1 MSENKPENAGQP
13 GSPSSP
19 SASPAPSGASP
30 SGAISGSGAPSG
42 AGSGGTTGGP
52 SGASSGTSSG
62 APSGASFK
70 PAEPPADPAALL
82 PLSHEDSIQSP
93 IKDVKTRSAASE
105 AAAEEAA
112 VRSSTDDP
120 DSASA
125 VTPAD
130 PQAARQR
137 DAAEARSAAA
147 ASTASQEAAVHDKAA
162 REARVH
168 ATPAEPQAA
177 PQHQTTLSGS
187 EPLTGE
193 AMSSTDADSTASVP
207 EAPAASTARPAG
219 APPPGFGAAPDF
231 SASNPPP
238 PNALPPSPPR
248 YLKQNDSAWT
258 VFGRII
264 AARARQLFDRAGQRI
279 TQRTLRI
286 GVSARIFHP
295 EPGAKGLRGKTLQY
309 LEESI
314 AHWVMSR
321 DVLVFMIPTVGH
333 QGMLHPSNIR
343 LRDYAKHL
351 DGLLLQGGADVSPQS
366 YAESATSHEWPGDR
380 VRDMY
385 ELELL
390 HEFIESGKPVLGV
403 CRGCQLINVAFGGT
417 LYQDIATDVPTAG
430 AHVNE
435 NYDQHRHGIHFP
447 DGSTLA
453 NMFPGRR
460 DAIVN
465 SIHHQAVK
473 TLGRDLN
480 IEAVSASDGI
490 IEAVR
495 YRRAPFVMGVQWHP
509 EFHRAGGPEL
519 LDCTPL
525 LDTFLR
531 VARETRF

>member
-1 MSENKPENAGQP
+1 MVQ
-13 GSPSSP
+13 P
-19 SASPAPSGASP
+19 SA
-30 SGAISGSGAPSG
+30 
-42 AGSGGTTGGP
+42 
-52 SGASSGTSSG
+52 
-62 APSGASFK
+62 
-70 PAEPPADPAALL
+70 PAE
-82 PLSHEDSIQSP
+82 
-93 IKDVKTRSAASE
+93 R
-105 AAAEEAA
+105 
-112 VRSSTDDP
+112 
-120 DSASA
+120 
-125 VTPAD
+125 
-130 PQAARQR
+130 
-137 DAAEARSAAA
+137 AEAPPR
-147 ASTASQEAAVHDKAA
+147 
-162 REARVH
+162 
-168 ATPAEPQAA
+168 
-177 PQHQTTLSGS
+177 
-187 EPLTGE
+187 
-193 AMSSTDADSTASVP
+193 
-207 EAPAASTARPAG
+207 G
-219 APPPGFGAAPDF
+219 APPPGFGAPPDF
-231 SASNPPP
+231 DSPRPPP
-238 PNALPPSPPR
+238 SGATPSTPPA
-248 YLKQNDSAWT
+248 YLKQRDSAWT
-258 VFGRII
+258 VLGRT
-264 AARARQLFDRAGQRI
+264 AAAHARRWFDRAGQRI

-351 DGLLLQGGADVSPQS
+351 DALLLQGGADVSPQS
-366 YAESATSHEWPGDR
+366 YAEAVSRPEWPGDR

-417 LYQDIATDVPTAG
+417 LYQDLATDVPTAG
-430 AHVNE
+430 VHVNE
-435 NYDQHRHGIHFP
+435 HYDQHRHSVRFP
-447 DGSTLA
+447 DGSSLA
-453 NMFPGRR
+453 DMFPGRR
-460 DAIVN
+460 EALVN

-480 IEAVSASDGI
+480 IEAVSSSDGI

-495 YRRAPFVMGVQWHP
+495 YRRAPFVVGVQWHP

>member
-1 MSENKPENAGQP
+1 MSENKPENAGKP
-13 GSPSSP
+13 GEPTRP
-19 SASPAPSGASP
+19 SASPAPF
-30 SGAISGSGAPSG
+30 APSG
-42 AGSGGTTGGP
+42 AAP
-52 SGASSGTSSG
+52 GASTPGLT
-62 APSGASFK
+62 PD
-70 PAEPPADPAALL
+70 DPAASL
-82 PLSHEDSIQSP
+82 PLSHEDAIQSP
-93 IKDVKTRSAASE
+93 IKDTVTPSAASPGHAGVGSVAAPAVTPAAGE
-105 AAAEEAA
+105 ATA
-112 VRSSTDDP
+112 RSSTDDP

-125 VTPAD
+125 VTPTDA
-130 PQAARQR
+130 QTARHR
-137 DAAEARSAAA
+137 DAAQARSSAA
-147 ASTASQEAAVHDKAA
+147 ASTAQQEAEVHEK
-162 REARVH
+162 EARRAGTFAAKPAPKPAPTFASSAAVDGELITSVED
-168 ATPAEPQAA
+168 ATIIEEVPRSAEQKA
-177 PQHQTTLSGS
+177 GS
-187 EPLTGE
+187 
-193 AMSSTDADSTASVP
+193 
-207 EAPAASTARPAG
+207 
-219 APPPGFGAAPDF
+219 PPPGFGAAPDF

-248 YLKQNDSAWT
+248 YLKHNDSAWS

-366 YAESATSHEWPGDR
+366 YAEQAASHEWPGDR

-509 EFHRAGGPEL
+509 EFHRAGGDEL

>member
-1 MSENKPENAGQP
+1 MSENKPENAGTTRSPQP
-13 GSPSSP
+13 
-19 SASPAPSGASP
+19 ASPAPSGA
-30 SGAISGSGAPSG
+30 
-42 AGSGGTTGGP
+42 
-52 SGASSGTSSG
+52 
-62 APSGASFK
+62 
-70 PAEPPADPAALL
+70 PAEPAASL
-82 PLSHEDSIQSP
+82 PRSHEDAAQSVS
-93 IKDVKTRSAASE
+93 KDTSP
-105 AAAEEAA
+105 AAEQAK

-120 DSASA
+120 ISASA
-125 VTPAD
+125 LTPED
-130 PQAARQR
+130 PRTARLR

-147 ASTASQEAAVHDKAA
+147 ESTARQEAAVHE
-162 REARVH
+162 REARRGGTRSVGATTVKPDPVAKPPAAAGEPH
-168 ATPAEPQAA
+168 AGDVSAADIATDDEIATEEAAA
-177 PQHQTTLSGS
+177 PTKHAPGS
-187 EPLTGE
+187 
-193 AMSSTDADSTASVP
+193 
-207 EAPAASTARPAG
+207 
-219 APPPGFGAAPDF
+219 PPPGFGAAPDF
-231 SASNPPP
+231 SATNPPP

-248 YLKQNDSAWT
+248 YLKQSDSAWS

-351 DGLLLQGGADVSPQS
+351 DGLLLQGGADVSPQT
-366 YAESATSHEWPGDR
+366 YAEAANSHEWPGDR

-390 HEFIESGKPVLGV
+390 HEFVESGKPVLGV

-417 LYQDIATDVPTAG
+417 LYQDIATEVPTAN

-435 NYDQHRHGIHFP
+435 NYDQHRHGVHFP
-447 DGSTLA
+447 DGSTLV

>member
-1 MSENKPENAGQP
+1 MCGFAGLAALADNQGIFIRSREGACLTVMSENKPENAGKP

-19 SASPAPSGASP
+19 SAAPAPSTPSGTAPGASK
-30 SGAISGSGAPSG
+30 SDI
-42 AGSGGTTGGP
+42 T
-52 SGASSGTSSG
+52 
-62 APSGASFK
+62 
-70 PAEPPADPAALL
+70 PPEPAASL
-82 PLSHEDSIQSP
+82 PLSHEDSIQSA
-93 IKDVKTRSAASE
+93 IKDVVAPS
-105 AAAEEAA
+105 AAEEATA
-112 VRSSTDDP
+112 RSSTDDP
-120 DSASA
+120 ESAST

-130 PQAARQR
+130 SQTAQQR
-137 DAAEARSAAA
+137 DAAEARSSAA
-147 ASTASQEAAVHDKAA
+147 ASTAQQEAEVHERAAAKAGHFATGPASRPAVSRPTTLENSEPVTVELTASADDAALAEKAEKAA
-162 REARVH
+162 EADA
-168 ATPAEPQAA
+168 ATRPV
-177 PQHQTTLSGS
+177 GS
-187 EPLTGE
+187 
-193 AMSSTDADSTASVP
+193 
-207 EAPAASTARPAG
+207 
-219 APPPGFGAAPDF
+219 PPPGFGAAPDF
-231 SASNPPP
+231 TASNPPP

-248 YLKQNDSAWT
+248 YLKHNDSAWT

-366 YAESATSHEWPGDR
+366 YAEQATSHEWPGDR

-435 NYDQHRHGIHFP
+435 HYDQHRHSIHFP

-460 DAIVN
+460 EAIVN

-473 TLGRDLN
+473 TIGRDLN